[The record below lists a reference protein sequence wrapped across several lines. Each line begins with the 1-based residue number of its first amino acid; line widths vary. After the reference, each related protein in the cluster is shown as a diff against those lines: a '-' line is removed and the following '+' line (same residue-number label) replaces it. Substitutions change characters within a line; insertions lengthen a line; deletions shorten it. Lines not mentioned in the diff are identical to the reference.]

1 MRYVDYTK
9 SIITSILFIFPFLFL
24 YEFIAFFKFSN
35 QSYQIRNTADIIIRD
50 FIGLFTDNVM
60 FLYSVAIATIFIF
73 IFISKFSEIKKYK
86 FNLKYISLMYLEGLS
101 WGLVLIVFLNGFTYF
116 NSTYQGIIVDDY
128 LLSFYF
134 CVGAGIWEELL
145 FRLICINFIFFL
157 LKYFRFSTLLSL
169 ILSFTISSVF
179 FSLFHYIGTMG
190 DTFTIYSFIYR
201 FLGGFYLS
209 ILYYYRGIGISMM
222 THFVYDFLL
231 ITLPVL

>member
-1 MRYVDYTK
+1 MRYFDYTK
-9 SIITSILFIFPFLFL
+9 SIITSILFIFPFFFI

-60 FLYSVAIATIFIF
+60 FLYSVAIAIIFSV

-86 FNLKYISLMYLEGLS
+86 FNLKYIISMYLEGLF
-101 WGLVLIVFLNGFTYF
+101 WGTILIIFLNGFKYF
-116 NSTYQGIIVDDY
+116 NSFYDGIIVNDY

-145 FRLICINFIFFL
+145 FRLICINSILLL
-157 LKYFRFSTLLSL
+157 LKYFRFSILLSI

-179 FSLFHYIGTMG
+179 FSLFHYIGTIA

-201 FLGGFYLS
+201 FVGGFYLS

-231 ITLPVL
+231 ITLPIL

>member
-1 MRYVDYTK
+1 MRYFDYTK
-9 SIITSILFIFPFLFL
+9 SIITSILFIFPFFFI

-60 FLYSVAIATIFIF
+60 FLYSVAIAIIFSV

-86 FNLKYISLMYLEGLS
+86 FNLKYIISMYLEGLF
-101 WGLVLIVFLNGFTYF
+101 WGTILIIFLNGFKYF
-116 NSTYQGIIVDDY
+116 NSFYDGIIVNDY

-145 FRLICINFIFFL
+145 FRLICINSILLL
-157 LKYFRFSTLLSL
+157 LKYFRFSILPSI

-179 FSLFHYIGTMG
+179 FSLFHYIGTIA

-201 FLGGFYLS
+201 FVGGFYLS

-231 ITLPVL
+231 ITLPIL

>member
-1 MRYVDYTK
+1 MRYFDYTK
-9 SIITSILFIFPFLFL
+9 SIITSILFIFPFFFI

-60 FLYSVAIATIFIF
+60 FLYSVAIAIIFSV

-86 FNLKYISLMYLEGLS
+86 FNLKYIISMYLEGLF
-101 WGLVLIVFLNGFTYF
+101 WGTILIIFLNGFKYF
-116 NSTYQGIIVDDY
+116 NSFYDGIIVNDY

-145 FRLICINFIFFL
+145 FRLICINSILLL
-157 LKYFRFSTLLSL
+157 LKYFRFSILLSI

-179 FSLFHYIGTMG
+179 FSLFHYIGTIA

-201 FLGGFYLS
+201 FVGGFYLS
-209 ILYYYRGIGISMM
+209 ILYYSRGIGISMM
-222 THFVYDFLL
+222 THFVYDFLR
-231 ITLPVL
+231 TPG